1 MKIFID
7 TNVYLKFYH
16 YSNDELEELRK
27 LIVLIEQGEILL
39 YVPSQVFN
47 EFTRNREVKIADAL
61 KTFKEDKLNN
71 SFPIFLKEY
80 PEYELMKKAIAE
92 YQKNKRIVL
101 ENIKIA
107 IESNSLK
114 ADEIIKE
121 LFEKAEIIEANESLI
136 NSAKVRF
143 DLGNP
148 PGKNNSYGDALNW
161 ETLLQDTSIDKD
173 LIFISD
179 DKDYFSEIDNAKFN
193 KYLEREWENR
203 KNSKIIFFKSISE
216 FFKSKYPNIKLAS
229 DLQKDVYIEHL
240 QNSNTF
246 RDSRY
251 NLHKL
256 SKFNDFTSDQINSI
270 FFQTF
275 SNTQLYW
282 ISEDEDINEIL
293 YDLYDKYNSVMDEF
307 IKTEFLSKVKR
318 IKQIDNENES
328 EDDFPF

>member
-27 LIVLIEQGEILL
+27 LIVLIEQEEILL
-39 YVPSQVFN
+39 YVPNQVLN

-61 KTFKEDKLNN
+61 KTFKGDKLNN

-80 PEYELMKKAIAE
+80 PEHELMKKAIIE

-107 IESNSLK
+107 IENNSLK
-114 ADEIIKE
+114 ADEIINE
-121 LFEKAEIIEANESLI
+121 LFKKAEIIEANDNLI
-136 NSAKVRF
+136 TSAKVRF

-161 ETLLQDTSIDKD
+161 ETLLQEDSIDED

-179 DKDYFSEIDNAKFN
+179 DKDYFSEIDNSKFN
-193 KYLEREWENR
+193 KYLEKEWENR
-203 KNSKIIFFKSISE
+203 KHSKIIFYKSISE
-216 FFKSKYPNIKLAS
+216 FFKNKYPNIKLAS
-229 DLQKDVYIEHL
+229 DLQKDVYIERL

-251 NLHKL
+251 NLTKL
-256 SKFNDFTSDQINSI
+256 SKFEDFTSDQINSI
-270 FFQTF
+270 FIQTF

-293 YDLYDKYNSVMDEF
+293 YNLYDKYNSIMDEF
-307 IKTEFLSKVKR
+307 IEAEFLTKVKR
-318 IKQIDNENES
+318 IKEVENES
-328 EDDFPF
+328 EEDKLSF

>member
-27 LIVLIEQGEILL
+27 LIVLIEQEEITL
-39 YVPSQVFN
+39 YVPRQVYN

-92 YQKNKRIVL
+92 YQKNKKIVL
-101 ENIKIA
+101 DNIKIA

-114 ADEIIKE
+114 ADEIINE
-121 LFEKAEIIEANESLI
+121 LFEKAALIEATDELI

-161 ETLLQDTSIDKD
+161 ETLLQKTELNED

-179 DKDYFSEIDNAKFN
+179 DKDYFSEIDNTKFN
-193 KYLEREWENR
+193 KYLEKEWESL
-203 KNSKIIFFKSISE
+203 KNSKIIFYKSISE
-216 FFKSKYPNIKLAS
+216 FFKNKYPNIKLAS
-229 DLQKDVYIEHL
+229 DLQKDVYIERL
-240 QNSNTF
+240 ENSNTF

-256 SKFNDFTSDQINSI
+256 SKFVDFTSDQTNSI

-275 SNTQLYW
+275 SNSQLYW

-293 YDLYDKYNSVMDEF
+293 YDFYDKYNPIMDEF
-307 IKTEFLSKVKR
+307 IKTEFLTKVKR
-318 IKQIDNENES
+318 LKEIEIEPE
-328 EDDFPF
+328 ETGLPF

>member
-27 LIVLIEQGEILL
+27 LIVLIEQEEITL
-39 YVPSQVFN
+39 YVPRQVYN

-92 YQKNKRIVL
+92 YQKNKKIVL
-101 ENIKIA
+101 DNIKIA

-114 ADEIIKE
+114 ADEIINE
-121 LFEKAEIIEANESLI
+121 LFEKAALIEATDELI

-161 ETLLQDTSIDKD
+161 ETLLQKTELNED
-173 LIFISD
+173 LIFVSD
-179 DKDYFSEIDNAKFN
+179 DKDYFSEIDNTKFN
-193 KYLEREWENR
+193 KYLEKEWASL
-203 KNSKIIFFKSISE
+203 KNSNIIFYKSISE
-216 FFKSKYPNIKLAS
+216 FFKNKYPNIKLAS
-229 DLQKDVYIEHL
+229 DLQKDVYIERL
-240 QNSNTF
+240 ENSNTF

-256 SKFNDFTSDQINSI
+256 SKFVDFTSDQINSI

-275 SNTQLYW
+275 SNSQLYW

-293 YDLYDKYNSVMDEF
+293 YDFYDKYNPIMDEF
-307 IKTEFLSKVKR
+307 IKTEFLTKVKR
-318 IKQIDNENES
+318 LKEIEIEP
-328 EDDFPF
+328 EDTGLPF

>member
-27 LIVLIEQGEILL
+27 LIVLIEQEEILL
-39 YVPSQVFN
+39 YIPKQVLN

-80 PEYELMKKAIAE
+80 PEYELMKKSITE
-92 YQKNKRIVL
+92 YQKNKQIVL

-114 ADEIIKE
+114 ADEIINE
-121 LFEKAEIIEANESLI
+121 LFEKAEIIEANDGLI
-136 NSAKVRF
+136 KSAKVRF

-161 ETLLQDTSIDKD
+161 ETLLQEGSIDED

-179 DKDYFSEIDNAKFN
+179 DKDYFSEIDNSKFN
-193 KYLEREWENR
+193 KYLEKEWENI
-203 KNSKIIFFKSISE
+203 KQTKIIFYKSISE
-216 FFKSKYPNIKLAS
+216 FFKNKYPNIKLAS
-229 DLQKDVYIEHL
+229 DLQKDVYIERL

-251 NLHKL
+251 NLSKL
-256 SKFNDFTSDQINSI
+256 SKFDDFTSDQINSI

-282 ISEDEDINEIL
+282 ISEDEDINQIL
-293 YDLYDKYNSVMDEF
+293 YDLYDKYNSVMDEL
-307 IKTEFLSKVKR
+307 IKTEFLTKVKR
-318 IKQIDNENES
+318 IKQVKNELE
-328 EDDFPF
+328 EEKLPF

>member
-27 LIVLIEQGEILL
+27 LIVLIEQEEILL
-39 YVPSQVFN
+39 YVPNQVLN

-80 PEYELMKKAIAE
+80 PEYELMKKAIIE

-107 IESNSLK
+107 IENNSLK
-114 ADEIIKE
+114 ADEIINE
-121 LFEKAEIIEANESLI
+121 LFEKAEIIEANDNLI
-136 NSAKVRF
+136 TSAKVRF

-161 ETLLQDTSIDKD
+161 ETLLQEDSIDED

-179 DKDYFSEIDNAKFN
+179 DKDYFSEIDNSKFN
-193 KYLEREWENR
+193 KYLEKEWENR
-203 KNSKIIFFKSISE
+203 KHSKIIFYKSISE
-216 FFKSKYPNIKLAS
+216 FFKNKYPNIKLAS
-229 DLQKDVYIEHL
+229 DLQKDVYIERL

-251 NLHKL
+251 NLTKL
-256 SKFNDFTSDQINSI
+256 SKFDDFTSDQINSI

-293 YDLYDKYNSVMDEF
+293 YDLYDKYNPVMDEF
-307 IKTEFLSKVKR
+307 IKTEFLTKVKR
-318 IKQIDNENES
+318 IKEVENES
-328 EDDFPF
+328 EEDKLPF

>member
-27 LIVLIEQGEILL
+27 LIVLIEREEILL
-39 YVPSQVFN
+39 YVPNQVHN

-80 PEYELMKKAIAE
+80 PEYELMKKAIIE

-107 IESNSLK
+107 IENNSLK
-114 ADEIIKE
+114 ADEIINE
-121 LFEKAEIIEANESLI
+121 LFEKAEIIEANENLI
-136 NSAKVRF
+136 TSAKVRF

-161 ETLLQDTSIDKD
+161 ETLLQEDSIDED

-179 DKDYFSEIDNAKFN
+179 DKDYFSEIDNTKFN
-193 KYLEREWENR
+193 KYLEKEWENR
-203 KNSKIIFFKSISE
+203 KHSKIIFYKSISE
-216 FFKSKYPNIKLAS
+216 FFKNKYPNIKLAS
-229 DLQKDVYIEHL
+229 DLQKDVYIERL

-246 RDSRY
+246 RESRS
-251 NLHKL
+251 NLTHI
-256 SKFNDFTSDQINSI
+256 SKFDDFTSDQINSI
-270 FFQTF
+270 FYQTY

-293 YDLYDKYNSVMDEF
+293 YDLYDKYNSVMDEL
-307 IKTEFLSKVKR
+307 IKTEFLTKVKR
-318 IKQIDNENES
+318 IKQVKNELE
-328 EDDFPF
+328 EEKLPF

>member
-27 LIVLIEQGEILL
+27 LIVLIEQEEIIL
-39 YVPSQVFN
+39 YVPRQVYN

-92 YQKNKRIVL
+92 YQKNKKIVL
-101 ENIKIA
+101 DNIKIA

-114 ADEIIKE
+114 ADEIINE
-121 LFEKAEIIEANESLI
+121 LFEKAELIEPTNKLI
-136 NSAKVRF
+136 DSAKVRF

-161 ETLLQDTSIDKD
+161 ETLLHKTELNED
-173 LIFISD
+173 LIFVSD
-179 DKDYFSEIDNAKFN
+179 DKDYFSEIDNTKFN
-193 KYLEREWENR
+193 KYLEKEWESV
-203 KNSKIIFFKSISE
+203 KNSKIIFYKSISE
-216 FFKSKYPNIKLAS
+216 FFKNKYPNIKLAS
-229 DLQKDVYIEHL
+229 DLQKDVYIERL
-240 QNSNTF
+240 ENSNTF
-246 RDSRY
+246 RDSRH

-256 SKFNDFTSDQINSI
+256 SKFIDFTSDQINSI

-275 SNTQLYW
+275 SNSQLYW

-293 YDLYDKYNSVMDEF
+293 YNLYDKYNPIMDEF
-307 IKTEFLSKVKR
+307 IKTEFLTKVKR
-318 IKQIDNENES
+318 LKENEP
-328 EDDFPF
+328 EETDLPF

>member
-27 LIVLIEQGEILL
+27 LIVLIEQEEILL
-39 YVPSQVFN
+39 YVPSQVLN

-80 PEYELMKKAIAE
+80 PEYELMKKAIIE

-107 IESNSLK
+107 IENNSLK
-114 ADEIIKE
+114 ADEIINE

-136 NSAKVRF
+136 TSAKVRF

-161 ETLLQDTSIDKD
+161 ETLLQEDSIDEN

-179 DKDYFSEIDNAKFN
+179 DKDYFSEIDNSKFN
-193 KYLEREWENR
+193 KYLEKEWENR
-203 KNSKIIFFKSISE
+203 KHSKIIFYKSISE
-216 FFKSKYPNIKLAS
+216 FFKNKYPNIKLAS
-229 DLQKDVYIEHL
+229 DLQKDVYIERL
-240 QNSNTF
+240 QSSNTF

-251 NLHKL
+251 NLSKL
-256 SKFNDFTSDQINSI
+256 SKFDDFTSDQINSI

-293 YDLYDKYNSVMDEF
+293 YDLYDKYNSIMDEF

-318 IKQIDNENES
+318 IKEVENES
-328 EDDFPF
+328 EDDKLPF

>member
-27 LIVLIEQGEILL
+27 LIVLIEQEEITL
-39 YVPSQVFN
+39 YVPRQVYN

-92 YQKNKRIVL
+92 YQKNKKIVL
-101 ENIKIA
+101 DDIKIA

-114 ADEIIKE
+114 ADEIINE
-121 LFEKAEIIEANESLI
+121 LFEKAVLIEATDELI

-161 ETLLQDTSIDKD
+161 ETLLQKTELNED
-173 LIFISD
+173 LIFVSD
-179 DKDYFSEIDNAKFN
+179 DKDYFSEIDNTKFN
-193 KYLEREWENR
+193 KYLEKEWESL
-203 KNSKIIFFKSISE
+203 KNSKIIFYKSISE
-216 FFKSKYPNIKLAS
+216 FFKNKYPNIKLAS
-229 DLQKDVYIEHL
+229 DLQKDVYIERL
-240 QNSNTF
+240 ENSNTF

-256 SKFNDFTSDQINSI
+256 SKFVDFTSDQINSI

-275 SNTQLYW
+275 SNSQLYW

-293 YDLYDKYNSVMDEF
+293 YDFYDKYNPIMDKF
-307 IKTEFLSKVKR
+307 IKTEFLTKVKR
-318 IKQIDNENES
+318 LKEIEIEPE
-328 EDDFPF
+328 ETGLPF